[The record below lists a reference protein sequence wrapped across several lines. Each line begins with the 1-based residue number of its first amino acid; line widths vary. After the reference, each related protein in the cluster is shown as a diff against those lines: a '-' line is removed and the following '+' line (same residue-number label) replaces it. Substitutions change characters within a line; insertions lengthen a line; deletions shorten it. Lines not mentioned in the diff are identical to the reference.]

1 MNTLTI
7 FPDQLTAMSEADLVA
22 LSPEQLHEV
31 HINLAELIAWV
42 KAAQAKLHT
51 AMQRRY
57 AEQERAARA
66 EASKDFGVI
75 RIEDGPVRVAI
86 DVPKRVSWDQAQL
99 AEMARR
105 ISASGDRVEDYIEV
119 EFSVPEARFNNW
131 PTALRE
137 QFAPARTVKPGKRA
151 FDLSVSGDSGVA

>member
-51 AMQRRY
+51 AIQRRY

-151 FDLSVSGDSGVA
+151 FDLSVSDDSGVA

>member
-42 KAAQAKLHT
+42 KAAQAKLH
-51 AMQRRY
+51 AVMQRRY

-75 RIEDGPVRVAI
+75 RIHDGPVRVAI
-86 DVPKRVSWDQAQL
+86 DVPKRVCWDQTQL

-105 ISASGDRVEDYIEV
+105 IAASGDRVEDYIDV
-119 EFSVPEARFNNW
+119 EFSVAESRFNNW

-151 FDLSVSGDSGVA
+151 FELSVSDDSGVA

>member
-1 MNTLTI
+1 MNTITI
-7 FPDQLTAMSEADLVA
+7 FPDRLTAMSEADLVA

-31 HINLAELIAWV
+31 HVNLSELIAWV
-42 KAAQAKLHT
+42 KAAQAKLHA

-57 AEQERAARA
+57 AEQESAARA

-75 RIEDGPVRVAI
+75 RIHDGPVRVAI
-86 DVPKRVSWDQAQL
+86 DVPKRVCWDQTQL

-105 ISASGDRVEDYIEV
+105 IAASGDRVEDYIDV
-119 EFSVPEARFNNW
+119 EFSVAESRFNNW

-151 FDLSVSGDSGVA
+151 FELSVSDDSGVA